1 MTSSNNFL
9 FYHEAVKCK
18 VSNVSRKGQQFRSVR
33 TVVTVQVV
41 NISFG
46 LLTSASLSSW
56 NSICG
61 TSLRD
66 VARNGPHRTR
76 RGTVGLERH
85 GSTVQST
92 MQTFSSPE
100 AALLLVITSIK
111 SCDSWCW
118 LKGARPQVRWRRF
131 TQARL
136 SHTRESRASYA
147 RERGQAAGLI
157 PKCVVKLLH
166 LGNWSIRHPLWLNSR
181 LCWLFSLAKLL
192 P

>member
-66 VARNGPHRTR
+66 VARNGPHGTR
-76 RGTVGLERH
+76 RGTAGLECQVAPSSQPCRH
-85 GSTVQST
+85 SRPQG
-92 MQTFSSPE
+92 P
-100 AALLLVITSIK
+100 LLLVTK
-111 SCDSWCW
+111 SDQEHQELRFLVLTERSAASSPVKTFYAGP
-118 LKGARPQVRWRRF
+118 LRSHARI
-131 TQARL
+131 
-136 SHTRESRASYA
+136 TRELCA
-147 RERGQAAGLI
+147 RERPGCRLDTQMCCKTAPLTRVI
-157 PKCVVKLLH
+157 DR
-166 LGNWSIRHPLWLNSR
+166 SDIRYD
-181 LCWLFSLAKLL
+181 
-192 P
+192 